1 MLAQNVVKFEN
12 ENMKVYNYIQSY
24 FKSLNDKNRDYTEKD
39 NTKTQ
44 QAYESD
50 IRLFFHLMRGKEKKA
65 ELEYL
70 TMDDLNISQD
80 DFEEF
85 IEILCDL
92 KDEKGSNKYVNK
104 TINRKTVAL
113 KSFIKFMKKKKI
125 IDIDISYLE
134 LIKGKTERKVHY
146 GALEVHEV
154 MQMSELALKER
165 NKKQEKHFLILFA
178 FKTGLR
184 KAEILNLKWT
194 DFLEKEDRV
203 MINGLGKGN
212 KEFENV
218 SISKDFY
225 NELLTLRNSNEFVFQ
240 LSGRRLNDL
249 MDRLKEQLNISPD
262 RCVVFHSIRKAF
274 GTHIYRTTRDINA
287 ARIALRHSSILTT
300 QIYLGAEDNQIHH
313 SIFEVEKL
321 DDELY
326 TKVSEDVLK
335 EAISK
340 CSKSTQLMINLQ
352 LQELL
357 KQNK

>member
-1 MLAQNVVKFEN
+1 MLAEKVVKFEN
-12 ENMKVYNYIQSY
+12 ENMKVYNHIQSY

-44 QAYESD
+44 QAYEAD
-50 IRLFFHLMRGKEKKA
+50 IRLFFHLMKGKQKKA

-80 DFEEF
+80 DFEEY

-92 KDEKGSNKYVNK
+92 KDDKGNNKYVNK

-113 KSFIKFMKKKKI
+113 KSFVKFLKKKKI

-134 LIKGKTERKVHY
+134 LIKGKNERKRHY
-146 GALEVHEV
+146 DALEIHEV
-154 MQMSELALKER
+154 LDMVELAKKER
-165 NKKQEKHFLILFA
+165 NKGNIKSLIILLA

-184 KAEILNLKWT
+184 KSEILNLKWS
-194 DFLEKEDRV
+194 DFFVKEDKV
-203 MINGLGKGN
+203 TIDGVGKGN
-212 KEFENV
+212 KDFEV
-218 SISKDFY
+218 SISKEFY
-225 NELLTLRNSNEFVFQ
+225 NEILRLKTDSPYVFQ
-240 LSGRRLNDL
+240 ISSRRLNDM
-249 MDRLKEQLNISPD
+249 MDRLKLQLNISPD
-262 RCVVFHSIRKAF
+262 RDVVFHSLRKTF
-274 GTHIYRTTRDINA
+274 GTHIFRTTRDINA
-287 ARIALRHSSILTT
+287 ARIALRHSSIMTT
-300 QIYLGAEDNQIHH
+300 QIYLAADENQVHH

-326 TKVSEDVLK
+326 TKVSEDILK

-340 CSKSTQLMINLQ
+340 CSKSTQLMINLK

-357 KQNK
+357 KQNN